1 MPLGFDHAANR
12 GLLVQLCNDRMG
24 DRFAQTPAIRQRLG
38 ERAKSTDSVEE
49 PLQPNEGKERGDDD
63 QYWAR

>member
-1 MPLGFDHAANR
+1 
-12 GLLVQLCNDRMG
+12 MG